1 MTLRNF
7 ALIVVLAGSAVFQ
20 SSNAGT
26 VPFPTDGD
34 LFMGFRSTTASNE
47 YLWDIGQY
55 TQFYG
60 KPVGFHLSLLN
71 IQADLTSV
79 FGSSWASDINVQWG
93 SAGTLDAASSVF
105 ASKAEPSIGM
115 FAQPWPRQSTS
126 SQNIT
131 GSNIDSMVFGDFA
144 GQMASPNNP
153 NAVIHSATN
162 AESWV
167 SWNNGSNSPGGSF
180 GTWVPTVEAPQ
191 AAGGGSGIVNT
202 RLDLFR
208 IDPDNTGTNPP
219 STYMGTLSMDS
230 AGNVNFDVNPPLPV
244 VSMTVTDG
252 SASKGPPVDTGTI
265 NIARTGAKTSSLLV
279 LYTVGGT
286 AKNGKDY
293 VKLTGKATIKAR
305 QASVNVVITPIT
317 DNRHSPDKTVILT
330 LTASTAYTIG
340 SPNTGTVVIH
350 DP

>member
-7 ALIVVLAGSAVFQ
+7 ALIVALAGSAVFQ

-55 TQFYG
+55 TQFDG
-60 KPVGFHLSLLN
+60 KPVGFHLTLFN
-71 IQADLTSV
+71 IQTDLTTV
-79 FGSSWASDINVQWG
+79 FGSSWVTDINVQWG
-93 SAGTLDAASSVF
+93 SAGTLDASSKLF
-105 ASKAEPSIGM
+105 ASKAEPSVGV

-126 SQNIT
+126 SQT
-131 GSNIDSMVFGDFA
+131 LSGSMIDTMAFGDFA
-144 GQMASPNNP
+144 GQEASPNNP
-153 NAVIHSATN
+153 NAVIHSATS
-162 AESWV
+162 AESWA

-191 AAGGGSGIVNT
+191 APGSGSGIVNT
-202 RLDLFR
+202 RLDFFR

-219 STYMGTLSMDS
+219 STYMGTLSIDA

-252 SASKGPPVDTGTI
+252 SASKGPPVGTGTI
-265 NIARTGAKTSSLLV
+265 NIARTGATTSSLQV

-293 VKLTGKATIKAR
+293 MKLKGNATIKAR

-317 DNRHSPDKTVILT
+317 DNKHTPDKTVILT
-330 LTASTAYTIG
+330 LKASATYTIG